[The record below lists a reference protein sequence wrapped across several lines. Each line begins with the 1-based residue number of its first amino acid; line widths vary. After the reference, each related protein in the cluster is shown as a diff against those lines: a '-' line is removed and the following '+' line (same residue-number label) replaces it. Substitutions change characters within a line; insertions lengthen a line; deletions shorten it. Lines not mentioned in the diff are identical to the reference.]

1 MMLATAVL
9 AASLAIVTQDQVAL
23 RAAPRDSAQQQTVL
37 WQGDSLEIR
46 GEKGDFLQVWDHR
59 RERGGYV
66 RASQVRSYAMDHES
80 AARMLAVMGFVRDTA
95 GAEALGIGH
104 TAAFLKAAPAEA
116 IGPEAFDALGTLADR
131 LARRASAS
139 RGRAGDNVTAA
150 HLEVAASYGVVME
163 SFERDGRVQ
172 ICYNGEAFRRVMALP
187 KSSDLQRARAA
198 LALTRHD
205 CVNPDLS
212 PTDRASLD
220 AWRMEVLQRVDTSKL
235 PEHLKNRIQMR
246 RAGVYA
252 SLAFQQA
259 RRGESA
265 REAAEQA
272 IASLAAVNKS
282 ELTEDDAYAYSDAA
296 ARAGA
301 IRWATATPLKLA
313 SGLTVQTRAGQPG
326 ETCVSL
332 SDGKSKTPLAERCTW
347 GIVWPASATANPQR
361 NMLALAVQPLD
372 GWREL
377 WLFRQEAQGWRIDVV
392 PPSSNGPDIG
402 YIEFAGWVPGGKQI
416 LTAREVRLDGR
427 YKRSFEL
434 LSLES
439 FQVERWA
446 DKPESLS
453 AFYRWQDPVWKK
465 LTLAVR

>member
-1 MMLATAVL
+1 MLATTALAV
-9 AASLAIVTQDQVAL
+9 SLAIVTQDQVAL

-80 AARMLAVMGFVRDTA
+80 AARMLAVMGFVRDTP

-139 RGRAGDNVTAA
+139 RGKAGDSVTAA
-150 HLEVAASYGVVME
+150 HLEVAASYGVVMT

-172 ICYNGEAFRRVMALP
+172 ICYNGEASRRVMALP
-187 KSSDLQRARAA
+187 KSTDQQRARAA
-198 LALTRHD
+198 LALTRHE

-212 PTDRASLD
+212 PGDRASLD
-220 AWRMEVLQRVDTSKL
+220 AWRMDVLQRVDTAKL

-252 SLAFQQA
+252 SLAFAQA

-265 REAAEQA
+265 QAAAEQA
-272 IASLAAVNKS
+272 IASLAAVNKT

-301 IRWATATPLKLA
+301 IRWAAATPLKLA
-313 SGLTVQTRAGQPG
+313 SGLTVQTSAGQPG

-332 SDGKSKTPLAERCTW
+332 SDGKSKTPLAGRCTW

-416 LTAREVRLDGR
+416 LTAREVRIDGR

>member
-1 MMLATAVL
+1 MTLTGPA
-9 AASLAIVTQDQVAL
+9 AASL
-23 RAAPRDSAQQQTVL
+23 P
-37 WQGDSLEIR
+37 
-46 GEKGDFLQVWDHR
+46 
-59 RERGGYV
+59 
-66 RASQVRSYAMDHES
+66 
-80 AARMLAVMGFVRDTA
+80 
-95 GAEALGIGH
+95 
-104 TAAFLKAAPAEA
+104 
-116 IGPEAFDALGTLADR
+116 
-131 LARRASAS
+131 
-139 RGRAGDNVTAA
+139 
-150 HLEVAASYGVVME
+150 
-163 SFERDGRVQ
+163 
-172 ICYNGEAFRRVMALP
+172 
-187 KSSDLQRARAA
+187 
-198 LALTRHD
+198 
-205 CVNPDLS
+205 
-212 PTDRASLD
+212 
-220 AWRMEVLQRVDTSKL
+220 
-235 PEHLKNRIQMR
+235 
-246 RAGVYA
+246 
-252 SLAFQQA
+252 
-259 RRGESA
+259 
-265 REAAEQA
+265 
-272 IASLAAVNKS
+272 
-282 ELTEDDAYAYSDAA
+282 
-296 ARAGA
+296 
-301 IRWATATPLKLA
+301 KLA

-332 SDGKSKTPLAERCTW
+332 SDGKSKAPLAERCTW

-416 LTAREVRLDGR
+416 LTAREVRTDGR